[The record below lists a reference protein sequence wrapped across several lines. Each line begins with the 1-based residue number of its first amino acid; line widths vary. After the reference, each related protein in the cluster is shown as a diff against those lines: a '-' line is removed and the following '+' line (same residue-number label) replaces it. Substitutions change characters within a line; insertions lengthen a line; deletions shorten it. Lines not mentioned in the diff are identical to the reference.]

1 MQTVRAFRLHPLV
14 RAALIVISGLAG
26 AAASAHHS
34 FAMYDREHPVT
45 IAGEVREFQWT
56 NPHVWIQVLVPKP
69 GGGTEEWSVECTSV
83 NYLTRWGW
91 TRRTLKPGDKVALK
105 IYPLKDGSKGGS
117 LAELTSINGNPPGLV
132 RQE

>member
-1 MQTVRAFRLHPLV
+1 MQPVGISRLHPLL

-69 GGGTEEWSVECTSV
+69 GGGMEEWSVECTSV

-91 TRRTLKPGDKVALK
+91 TRHTLTPGDKVALK
-105 IYPLKDGSKGGS
+105 VYPLKDGSKGGS
-117 LAELTSINGNPPGLV
+117 LAELTSINGRAPNLV

>member
-1 MQTVRAFRLHPLV
+1 MQPARASILHPLL
-14 RAALIVISGLAG
+14 RAALIAIAGLAG

-34 FAMYDREHPVT
+34 FAMFDRSRDVA

-56 NPHVWIQVLVPKP
+56 NPHVWIQVIVPKP
-69 GGGTEEWSVECTSV
+69 EGGTEEWSIECTSV

-91 TRRTLKPGDKVALK
+91 TRHTLKPGDKVALK

-117 LAELTSINGNPPGLV
+117 LAELTSINGSPPNLV